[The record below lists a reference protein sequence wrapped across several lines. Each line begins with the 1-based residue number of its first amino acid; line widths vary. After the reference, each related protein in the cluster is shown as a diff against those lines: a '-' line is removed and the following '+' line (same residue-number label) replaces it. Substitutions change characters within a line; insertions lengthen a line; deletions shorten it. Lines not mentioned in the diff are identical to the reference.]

1 VNPYIIDGPAQVG
14 VSGGRT
20 SGRLAKHIQEANPPR
35 PDLVFVFENT
45 GEECEETLAFLH
57 RMESQWELP
66 LVWLEY
72 DDHFNIEDYR
82 KSDGT
87 LSERR
92 QRRSCIG
99 LKVVDYSTAARR
111 GEPYEQML
119 AYFAQYRREVKQMP
133 KGDILPTLLTRMC
146 TSQLKIKVAEKYMLS
161 LGYKDHTRV
170 VGIRYDEPSRWQEVS
185 KPRYECQLPLVDD
198 RVTKTQV
205 NQWWREQSFNLELDE
220 DSVEGNCRHCFLKHP
235 NKAIA
240 IIKKSLRRNDGH
252 VDAELQRWL
261 DRESRAQMF
270 FRRDR
275 PSYEKLVQIART
287 EIETGKQNEYDFTLS
302 GDYSCNCSGTT
313 GAELELE
320 EVAL

>member
-1 VNPYIIDGPAQVG
+1 MNPYSIDGPAQIG

-20 SGRLAKHIQEANPPR
+20 SGFLASRILESNPSR
-35 PDLVFVFENT
+35 SDLVMIFENT
-45 GEECEETLAFLH
+45 GEECEETLTFLH
-57 RMESQWELP
+57 RMELEWSLP
-66 LVWLEY
+66 LTWLEY

-82 KSDGT
+82 KADGL

-92 QRRSCIG
+92 QHKSCAG
-99 LKVVDYSTAARR
+99 FKMVDYLTAARH

-119 AYFAQYRREVKQMP
+119 GYFAQYRRDVKGLS
-133 KGDILPTLLTRMC
+133 KGEILPTLLTRMC
-146 TSQLKIKVAEKYMLS
+146 TSQLKIKIAEKYMTS

-198 RVTKTQV
+198 RVTKSQV
-205 NQWWREQSFNLELDE
+205 NKWWREQTFNLELDE

-240 IIKKSLRRNDGH
+240 IIKKRLRLNNGQ

-261 DRESRAQMF
+261 DREQQAQMF

-275 PSYEKLVQIART
+275 PPYEKLVQIART
-287 EIETGKQNEYDFTLS
+287 EIETGKHNEYDFTLA
-302 GDYSCNCSGTT
+302 GDYSCNCSGTS

-320 EVAL
+320 EVI